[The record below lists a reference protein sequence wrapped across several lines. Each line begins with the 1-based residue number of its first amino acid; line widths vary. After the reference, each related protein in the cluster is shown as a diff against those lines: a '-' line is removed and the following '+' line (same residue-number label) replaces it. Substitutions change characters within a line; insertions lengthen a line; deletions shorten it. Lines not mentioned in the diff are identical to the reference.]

1 MRKSD
6 EVFKSFIEQ
15 FRPFFYPPFG
25 NRVFLLR
32 EGYAHLSDEKN
43 ELSRIRVITDG
54 VNLKSVLI
62 QEASVMEGNITDLN

>member
-6 EVFKSFIEQ
+6 DVFKSFIEQ
-15 FRPFFYPPFG
+15 FPFSSPPFG

-43 ELSRIRVITDG
+43 ELSRIRVITDE